1 MKDVLIKLAYD
12 KTGNLVLAKDAV
24 RGNKYICPE
33 CGEELIFKNSGKSGP
48 GSRCPHFAH
57 KGGGGHNC
65 DPESVLHAVFKKEAA
80 TLLNSFLNEKKAFVI
95 DWRCSV
101 CNTPYSGNI
110 LYRTKTISVEH
121 DMKVCRPDIALLDDS
136 GRVRVVLEVVYT
148 HPPKENTLA
157 FYRENG
163 IVLVQFNVTPE
174 DLPRLMEKL
183 HKPDIVTLCSN
194 EKCKG
199 FNPNMLDRHL
209 VKDTVLCNN
218 CGKQRDVF
226 YVEKRSALGHMLI
239 YGIDKNDLLELE
251 NQGVTANKLKKEVY
265 NKYNC
270 SFNVVATKCS
280 CKPKVVVQFPRPRI
294 KRKYPL

>member
-24 RGNKYICPE
+24 KGNKYICPE

-65 DPESVLHAVFKKEAA
+65 NPESVLHAVFKKETA
-80 TLLNSFLNEKKAFVI
+80 TLLNGFLKDKKAFVV
-95 DWRCSV
+95 DWRCSA

-110 LYRTKTISVEH
+110 LCCAKTISVEH

-136 GRVRVVLEVVYT
+136 GKVRVVLEVVYT
-148 HPPKENTLA
+148 HSPEESTLE

-163 IVLVQFNVTPE
+163 IVLVQYNVNLE
-174 DLPRLMEKL
+174 DLPRLVEKL
-183 HKPDIVTLCSN
+183 HKPDIVTLCLN
-194 EKCKG
+194 KKCKE
-199 FNPNMLDRHL
+199 FMSNMLDRHL
-209 VKDTVLCNN
+209 VEDKAICRR
-218 CGKQRDVF
+218 CGQQSNVY
-226 YVEKRSALGHMLI
+226 YVEYRSALGLI
-239 YGIDKNDLLELE
+239 LFNRLEKNDLLELE
-251 NQGVTANKLKKEVY
+251 KRGLAANMLMSVTLTKNNL
-265 NKYNC
+265 
-270 SFNVVATKCS
+270 SFDTVATKCS
-280 CKPKVVVQFPRPRI
+280 CEPKVVVQFPRPRI

>member
-24 RGNKYICPE
+24 KGNKYICPE
-33 CGEELIFKNSGKSGP
+33 CGEELIFKNSGKSVP

-57 KGGGGHNC
+57 KGGWGHNC

-80 TLLNSFLNEKKAFVI
+80 TLLNGFLKDKKAFVV
-95 DWRCSV
+95 DWRCSA

-110 LYRTKTISVEH
+110 LCCAKTISVEH

-136 GRVRVVLEVVYT
+136 GKVRVVLEVLYT
-148 HPPKENTLA
+148 HSPEESTLE

-163 IVLVQFNVTPE
+163 IVLVQYNVNLE
-174 DLPRLMEKL
+174 DLPRLVEKL
-183 HKPDIVTLCSN
+183 HKPDIVTLCLN
-194 EKCKG
+194 MKCNG
-199 FNPNMLDRHL
+199 FTSNMLARHL
-209 VKDTVLCNN
+209 VKDTVVCNG

-226 YVEKRSALGHMLI
+226 YVEKRSALGHILI

-251 NQGVTANKLKKEVY
+251 KRGVTANMLKKEVY

-280 CKPKVVVQFPRPRI
+280 CKPKVVIQIPPPRI